1 MNSGWFAPFDISN
14 LMKLFLVLLS
24 CLIFALIPLS
34 AATIR
39 ASTFGFDPQD
49 ATECLQKA
57 FASGAEKVIID
68 NVGQEWLCRPL
79 ILPSDT
85 EIYLED
91 GVILRAKPG
100 DFHGKNDCLLKTV
113 DGKNILLHGGA
124 NATIMMNKKDYQN
137 HDEYDFSEWRHSLF
151 LCGSENITVRNL
163 RFRSSGGDGI
173 ALGRGRKNI
182 TNHNIR
188 IENCIFEDHHRLG
201 MGVVS
206 VDGLLIQGCKFL
218 NNSGTPP
225 QCGIDFEPNFWDEPI
240 ANIRIADCLMSG
252 NAALGLMFILGNCNE
267 KSPAVSAI
275 VENCD
280 IQNNTMGG
288 IRLNSSTGVQGKI
301 QFRNCRIH
309 SFRHHGISLYNFGE
323 DGIRLSF
330 ENCVL
335 DHRQSRVAPLL
346 FSSVSAMKS
355 PFGNIDFGNLKIL
368 METEQPLAT
377 VESLDA
383 YGISATTLK
392 GKPCVCIGEE
402 TRVCDLTEYAVK
414 YPGNPA
420 IANFKTRPFLAK
432 EFTLPPETNQGVRT
446 APLCLR
452 GTNRFLQWIPENTAV
467 DVHFKAISASGYKLE
482 VLVEVQD
489 TTGGL
494 ADSFTVTGQEEFIYT
509 FKPGGARLRV
519 FKMSAGANAITVWS
533 DFPGQGF
540 PADTPLHFFC
550 TPANLFFWVKAD
562 QTQVALEIRGEEP
575 LCATVLDP
583 RGKIMADFPTRFS
596 GVKYVLIERTPT
608 ENDELWQLRT
618 HNVVED
624 YSLRLGMPSP
634 PCFFTTP
641 ENRLLA
647 R

>member
-1 MNSGWFAPFDISN
+1 
-14 LMKLFLVLLS
+14 MKTVLIILSALFLSVL
-24 CLIFALIPLS
+24 PLCATTVCAS
-34 AATIR
+34 A
-39 ASTFGFDPQD
+39 FGFDPQD

-57 FASGAEKVIID
+57 FASGAEKIIID

-79 ILPSDT
+79 MLPSDT
-85 EIYLED
+85 EIYLEPN
-91 GVILRAKPG
+91 VTLRAKPG
-100 DFHGKNDCLLKTV
+100 DFHGKNDCLLKSI
-113 DGKNILLHGGA
+113 DGKNILLHGGT

-137 HDEYDFSEWRHSLF
+137 SEEYDFSEWRHTLSI
-151 LCGSENITVRNL
+151 CGSENITVRNL

-173 ALGRGRKNI
+173 ALGRGRKNL

-188 IENCIFEDHHRLG
+188 IENCIMEDHHRLA
-201 MGVVS
+201 MGIVT

-218 NNSGTPP
+218 NTSGTPP

-240 ANIRIADCLMSG
+240 ANVHVADCLMSG
-252 NAALGLMFILGNCNE
+252 NAALGLMFILGNCNA
-267 KSPAVSAI
+267 KSPVVSAI
-275 VENCD
+275 VENCEM
-280 IQNNTMGG
+280 QNNAMGG
-288 IRLNSSTGVQGKI
+288 IRINSSTGLQGGI

-309 SFRHHGISLYNFGE
+309 SSRHHGISLYNCGE

-335 DHRQSRVAPLL
+335 DHTQSQKTPLV

-355 PFGNIDFGNLKIL
+355 PFGNIDFGNLQIL
-368 METEQPLAT
+368 TQKDGPLAT

-383 YGISATTLK
+383 YGVSATTLK
-392 GKPCVCIGEE
+392 GKPRLCIGET
-402 TRVCDLTEYAVK
+402 TRFCDLAEYAAK

-420 IANFKTRPFLAK
+420 IANFETLPFLAK
-432 EFTLPPETNQGVRT
+432 DYRLPAEASQGVRT
-446 APLCLR
+446 TPLCLR

-467 DVHFKAISASGYKLE
+467 DVHFKAGSASGYKLE

-494 ADSFTVTGQEEFIYT
+494 ADSFTVTGEEEFVYT
-509 FKPGGARLRV
+509 FKPGGPRLRV
-519 FKMSAGANAITVWS
+519 FKMSAGANAVTVWS

-540 PADTPLHFFC
+540 PADTPLHLFGS
-550 TPANLFFWVKAD
+550 PANLFFWVKAD
-562 QTQVALEIRGEEP
+562 QTQVALEISGEEP
-575 LCATVLDP
+575 LCATVLDAE
-583 RGKIMADFPTRFS
+583 GKVRADFPTRFS

-608 ENDELWQLRT
+608 QEDELWLLRT

-624 YSLRLGMPSP
+624 YSLRIGAPSS
-634 PCFFTTP
+634 PCFFTAP
-641 ENRLLA
+641 ENQLQA